1 MNNIT
6 LIGMPGSGK
15 STVGVLLAKALGF
28 QFVDV
33 DLLIQQREGPLL
45 QELLDNRGVEP
56 FLDAEESAICSL
68 ACTGAVIAPGGSA
81 VCRAGAI
88 GHLRALGRVVYLHV
102 PLPELERR
110 IHNITT
116 RGIAMAP
123 GQTLADVYAAR
134 EPLYRR
140 YADLTVDVG
149 EGGAGGDGSRRAP
162 GPAGAQH
169 RPGPGLSRAHLY
181 FSKFVVYFRV
191 RISRAKC
198 PLVFRRALPRFPHLC
213 AVGYDPQ
220 PPPAQEGPKRCKGRT
235 T

>member
-15 STVGVLLAKALGF
+15 STVGVLLAKSLGF

-33 DLLIQQREGPLL
+33 DLLIQQREGALL
-45 QELLDNRGVEP
+45 QELLDTRGVEP
-56 FLDAEESAICSL
+56 FLDAEEAAVRSL

-81 VCRAGAI
+81 VCRAG
-88 GHLRALGRVVYLHV
+88 ALGRVVYLHV

-149 EGGAGGDGSRRAP
+149 EGRGLEETVAAVLQGLLGLNT
-162 GPAGAQH
+162 AQ
-169 RPGPGLSRAHLY
+169 
-181 FSKFVVYFRV
+181 
-191 RISRAKC
+191 
-198 PLVFRRALPRFPHLC
+198 
-213 AVGYDPQ
+213 
-220 PPPAQEGPKRCKGRT
+220 AQG
-235 T
+235 

>member
-33 DLLIQQREGPLL
+33 DLLIQQREGALL

-56 FLDAEESAICSL
+56 FLDAEEAAICSL
-68 ACTGAVIAPGGSA
+68 ACTGAVIAPGG
-81 VCRAGAI
+81 RAGAI

-102 PLPELERR
+102 PQSELERR

-149 EGGAGGDGSRRAP
+149 EGRGLEETVAAVLQGLLGLNT
-162 GPAGAQH
+162 AQ
-169 RPGPGLSRAHLY
+169 
-181 FSKFVVYFRV
+181 
-191 RISRAKC
+191 
-198 PLVFRRALPRFPHLC
+198 
-213 AVGYDPQ
+213 
-220 PPPAQEGPKRCKGRT
+220 AQG
-235 T
+235 